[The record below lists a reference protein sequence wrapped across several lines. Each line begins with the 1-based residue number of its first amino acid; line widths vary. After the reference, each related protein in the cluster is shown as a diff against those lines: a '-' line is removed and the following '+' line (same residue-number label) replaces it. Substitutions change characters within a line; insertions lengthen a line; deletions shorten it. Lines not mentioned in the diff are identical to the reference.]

1 MYISQPTSFYY
12 RINDFVLEASPAE
25 WCNTRDSQL
34 TGPFQPFIDNWPR
47 TDASSAYGSVRGE
60 IHGVCNVHVY
70 YSNNLSFYIVCSIT
84 HIISKVVTPF
94 RE

>member
-12 RINDFVLEASPAE
+12 RINDFVLKASLAQ

-47 TDASSAYGSVRGE
+47 TDVSSAYGSVRRE
-60 IHGVCNVHVY
+60 IHKVCNVHVY
-70 YSNNLSFYIVCSIT
+70 YSTNLSFYIVCSIT
-84 HIISKVVTPF
+84 HIINKVVTPF